1 MLLRSSIG
9 IFAVIFASITSL
21 NAQGFTESFEDYNA
35 GDYVVVSSEHFD
47 TWTAGGGGTVG
58 DAMITDALA
67 SDGANCLEIEQTNS
81 LGGDTD
87 VLLLIG
93 ETEGNWGV
101 NFDLQMVGGAGGYFN
116 VQGTEEAGSGTE
128 SWQLNFAEDGAGTA
142 EIDGPWGLATASMA
156 TDEWHNIDLVIDLD
170 QGLMQMSIDGEV
182 LLQGMYAGILGS
194 INFFAWTGGTGLGHY
209 FVDNINVA
217 PSTVVLQSVQE
228 TEVNFSFGP
237 NPTSGEIR
245 IETGVYGASMTVYA
259 LTGQALVTQRLD
271 SPIQQVTLDMP
282 EGVYLMEIKFNGQRQ
297 MRKVIVSR

>member
-1 MLLRSSIG
+1 
-9 IFAVIFASITSL
+9 
-21 NAQGFTESFEDYNA
+21 
-35 GDYVVVSSEHFD
+35 
-47 TWTAGGGGTVG
+47 
-58 DAMITDALA
+58 MITDALA
-67 SDGANCLEIEQTNS
+67 SEGANCLEIEQTNA

-142 EIDGPWGLATASMA
+142 AIDGPWGTMTASMA
-156 TDEWHNIDLVIDLD
+156 TDEWHNVDLVIDLD

-182 LLQGMYAGILGS
+182 LLQGVYAGILGS

-228 TEVNFSFGP
+228 NEVNFSFGP

-259 LTGQALVTQRLD
+259 LTGQALFTQRLD
-271 SPIQQVTLDMP
+271 SPVQQVTLDMP